1 MTYEFHDDEY
11 DLDNAYDFAADLDDA
26 LRDQLIGTSW
36 EEPAHRLTPDTPA
49 EERVALYQE
58 IRRAGLLP
66 NEATF
71 FLIAWAVET
80 IANDRAAALL
90 QAQYQSR
97 FAEMEERLGLS
108 EQAIEHLES
117 APPEYRALHL
127 EFAQAAA
134 ALFVATFQA
143 FGEHKM
149 ASLLRRNSEEFDRI
163 YDAGYVFFLGPA
175 EESALEGLWA
185 MKAND

>member
-1 MTYEFHDDEY
+1 MNYEYQDYEY
-11 DLDNAYDFAADLDDA
+11 DLYNDYDFTADLDDA
-26 LRDQLIGTSW
+26 LHDQLTGTTW
-36 EEPAHRLTPDTPA
+36 EEVVHRLTPETPA
-49 EERVALYQE
+49 EERVPLYQA
-58 IRRAGLLP
+58 IRKANLLP

-80 IANDRAAALL
+80 IANDRSAELL
-90 QAQYQSR
+90 TAQYQSR
-97 FAEMEERLGLS
+97 FAEMEERLGLG
-108 EQAIEHLES
+108 EDAIEHLES

-149 ASLLRRNSEEFDRI
+149 ASLLRQNPDEFDRL
-163 YDAGYVFFLGPA
+163 YNAGYEFFLGPG